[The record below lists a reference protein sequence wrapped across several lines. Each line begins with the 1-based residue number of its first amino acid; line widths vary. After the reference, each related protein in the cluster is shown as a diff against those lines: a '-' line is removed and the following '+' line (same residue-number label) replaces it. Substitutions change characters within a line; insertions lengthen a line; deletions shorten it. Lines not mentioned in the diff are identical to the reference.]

1 MKRFFVSGIGTDVGK
16 TIISAILV
24 EKLQADY
31 WKPVQTGADT
41 DSDTLTVKSL
51 ITNTKSRFFQ
61 ESVSLK
67 KPVSPHEAAALEGVE
82 IRLEQL
88 NLPLTGKNLIIEGA
102 GGLMVPL
109 NTTQMMADL
118 VGFFDAELILVCKH
132 YLGSINHTLLS
143 LELIKQRRLN
153 FKGIIFTGIQNLAS
167 ESFILNYSGVKKL
180 GYIPE
185 LDKIDPSS
193 IKQSVNYIHL

>member
-1 MKRFFVSGIGTDVGK
+1 MKRLFISGIGTDVGK

-24 EKLQADY
+24 EKMKADY
-31 WKPVQTGADT
+31 WKPVQTGSDT
-41 DSDTLTVKSL
+41 DSDTVTVKCL
-51 ITNTKSRFFQ
+51 VTNTRSQFFQ

-88 NLPLTGKNLIIEGA
+88 IVPVTENNLIIEGA

-109 NTTQMMADL
+109 NDTQIMADL
-118 VGFFDAELILVCKH
+118 VCYFDAELILVCKH

-143 LELIKQRRLN
+143 LELIKQRKLN
-153 FKGIIFTGIQNLAS
+153 FKGIIFTGSQNLAS
-167 ESFILNYSGVKKL
+167 ESFILKYSGIKKL

-185 LDKIDPSS
+185 LDKIDSLS
-193 IKQSVNYIHL
+193 IKQSINYIHL

>member
-1 MKRFFVSGIGTDVGK
+1 MKRLFVSGIGTDVGK
-16 TIISAILV
+16 TLISAILV
-24 EKLQADY
+24 EKMEADY
-31 WKPVQTGADT
+31 WKPIQTGADT

-51 ITNTKSRFFQ
+51 ITNTRSQFFQ

-82 IRLEQL
+82 IRLAQL
-88 NLPLTGKNLIIEGA
+88 IAPVTENNLIIEGA
-102 GGLMVPL
+102 GGLMVPI
-109 NTTQMMADL
+109 NDRQMMADL
-118 VGFFDAELILVCKH
+118 VEYFDAELILVCKH

-143 LELIKQRRLN
+143 LELIKQRKLN
-153 FKGIIFTGIQNLAS
+153 FKGIIFTGSQNLAS

-185 LDKIDPSS
+185 LDTINPSR
-193 IKQSVNYIHL
+193 IKQSVNHIHF